1 MTLSD
6 SPQAEPGRSA
16 TPTAVKTRLPIK
28 LPPVRFKRPG
38 WLAKAR
44 RPGLHLPG
52 WLGKRLRQ
60 RQRVP
65 GRMGDLAGRGFG
77 RLTTLPGIVV
87 AAWLLT
93 GLPLLFGGV
102 FAPVPMVLISAPL
115 ATAIAVNVLQRVPSR
130 WPAELP
136 GQARERGWMPW
147 FGLIGTVAIA
157 GGFTAWQLVR
167 DSPSVIA
174 TRPPGASYQAG
185 YWIAQHGSLPIP
197 ASLAAFGGAHAGL
210 HLSSAGFFQ
219 QGHSVIPA
227 VTAGLPMLL
236 AGGFWT
242 TGIGGGAVIVPVL
255 GGLAVLS
262 FGGLVGRL
270 AGRHWAPAGAV
281 VLAVTA
287 PQLYTSRDAFSE
299 TAVQVL
305 LFGGL
310 SMLADALLMR
320 QQKPAE
326 AEASAGSPARP
337 KEDSAARTLRLA
349 SAVMAGSAAPGV
361 PPSLNGAQEPDG
373 AAAGARGAAA
383 DDVTAPMKAVGRT
396 SWFRRTGWERLVAW
410 VRRMSW
416 RKLAAGIGAGI
427 TAERLLAVLGGI
439 CLGLTSLLS
448 LGSLVYLLPVIAV
461 AGVLLAARRTAGVA
475 FCIGLFIGTGYG
487 VAAGYLLARP
497 LADTLAPTLEVI
509 GLDAAGTALVATL
522 VLVALGRPG
531 IRRVTR
537 KVVAKPPVRWLPG
550 FGSFLVIVALAG
562 LAARP
567 YIQKVHR
574 VLGHAEADFIAAL
587 QRTAGLKI
595 DPTRLY
601 SEDTL
606 YWVIWYAGIATVLL
620 GAFGAAILLRRT
632 VQALL
637 TWKDASGAR
646 LDWALPVTVMLGG
659 MAAVLWQP
667 FTVPD
672 QPWASRRLVPVVI
685 PGMILFATWAA
696 AWLTRRAK
704 ERGAGPV
711 TSGFVGAFCV
721 GAMLLPAVTTS
732 FGLGLTHSGVGGG
745 LRPSAG
751 GIAQHRVGAGE
762 MTAVRGLCSAIGRS
776 SSVVILDQR
785 LAAGFTQVIRGMCG
799 VPVAWMASGTSSAEV
814 DAVLAAISKAGRHPV
829 VLGAK
834 PAEVAGFGGSP
845 TLVLNLRTTQESHD
859 LTQAAGA
866 PLPAKYTVWMVSGT
880 SGAVGI

>member
-1 MTLSD
+1 MRD
-6 SPQAEPGRSA
+6 A
-16 TPTAVKTRLPIK
+16 
-28 LPPVRFKRPG
+28 
-38 WLAKAR
+38 
-44 RPGLHLPG
+44 
-52 WLGKRLRQ
+52 
-60 RQRVP
+60 
-65 GRMGDLAGRGFG
+65 AGRGFG
-77 RLTTLPGIVV
+77 RLTALPGIIV

-93 GLPLLFGGV
+93 GLPLLLGGV
-102 FAPVPMVLISAPL
+102 FLPVPMVLIAAPL
-115 ATAIAVNVLQRVPSR
+115 ATAIAVNVLQGVPSR

-136 GQARERGWMPW
+136 GEARERGWMPW
-147 FGLIGTVAIA
+147 FGLIGTFVIA
-157 GGFTAWQLVR
+157 AGFTAWQLLR

-174 TRPPGASYQAG
+174 TRSPGASYQAG

-197 ASLAAFGGAHAGL
+197 ASLAAFGGSHPGL

-242 TGIGGGAVIVPVL
+242 SGIGGGAVIVPVL
-255 GGLAVLS
+255 GGLAILS

-270 AGRHWAPAGAV
+270 AGRQWAPAGAV
-281 VLAVTA
+281 ALAVTA

-310 SMLADALLMR
+310 CMLVDALLA
-320 QQKPAE
+320 KPGTTAE
-326 AEASAGSPARP
+326 ADADVASPD
-337 KEDSAARTLRLA
+337 DS
-349 SAVMAGSAAPGV
+349 
-361 PPSLNGAQEPDG
+361 
-373 AAAGARGAAA
+373 
-383 DDVTAPMKAVGRT
+383 TAPMKAVGQAPPDGAGPPEGVKPGARGV
-396 SWFRRTGWERLVAW
+396 RRPAAWLGARWKRLAAW
-410 VRRMSW
+410 VRGTSW
-416 RKLAAGIGAGI
+416 RELAADIGAGI
-427 TAERLLAVLGGI
+427 TAERLLAALGGV

-461 AGVLLAARRTAGVA
+461 AVVLLAARRAAGVA

-497 LADTLAPTLEVI
+497 FADTLASTLKVI
-509 GLDAAGTALVATL
+509 GLDAAGTALVTTL
-522 VLVALGRPG
+522 MLVALRWPAL
-531 IRRVTR
+531 RRVTR
-537 KVVAKPPVRWLPG
+537 KIVGKPPVRWIPG
-550 FGSFLVIVALAG
+550 FASFLLIVALGG

-567 YIQKVHR
+567 YVQKVHG
-574 VLGHAEADFIAAL
+574 VLGHAETDFIAAL
-587 QRTAGLKI
+587 QRAAGLKI

-606 YWVIWYAGIATVLL
+606 YWLIWYAGIATVLL

-632 VQALL
+632 VRALL
-637 TWKDASGAR
+637 TWHDASGAR
-646 LDWALPVTVMLGG
+646 LGWTLPVTVLLGG

-704 ERGAGPV
+704 DRGAGLV
-711 TSGFVGAFCV
+711 TAGLVGAFCV

-751 GIAQHRVGAGE
+751 GIAQHTVGVGE
-762 MTAVRGLCSAIGRS
+762 MTAVRGLCSAIGQS

-785 LAAGFTQVIRGMCG
+785 VAAGFTQVIRGMCG
-799 VPVAWMASGTSSAEV
+799 VPVAWMASGSSPAAV
-814 DAVLAAISKAGRHPV
+814 DTVLEAIEKAGRHPV
-829 VLGAK
+829 VLGAR
-834 PAEVAGFGGSP
+834 PDEVAGFGGSP
-845 TLVLNLRTTQESHD
+845 ALVLNLRTTQESHE

-866 PLPAKYTVWMVSGT
+866 PQLAKYTIWMATGS